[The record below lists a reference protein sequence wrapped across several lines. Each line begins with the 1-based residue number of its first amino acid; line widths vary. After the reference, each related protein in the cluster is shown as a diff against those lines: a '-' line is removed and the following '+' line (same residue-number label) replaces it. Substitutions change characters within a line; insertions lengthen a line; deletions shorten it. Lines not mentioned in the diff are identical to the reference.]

1 MLLSEYMENNDLWG
15 EIATEVPALVFIRA
29 IGAGNLNTAQVYN
42 FGERQVLPKVE
53 ALSPTRLAGLIVNQF
68 YATWERME
76 LVELTANANL
86 AGAVDATT
94 ETTTN
99 EENKTNTKDDVNKVS
114 AYNSDTLMT
123 NDGSNS
129 VGSENLSGETT
140 RVVSR
145 QNKSLET
152 SFKNLDI
159 LKKNAI
165 IQSVTRDVA
174 NFVTM
179 SIY

>member
-1 MLLSEYMENNDLWG
+1 MLLSEYMEGKDLWG
-15 EIATEVPALVFIRA
+15 EISTAVPTLGFIGS
-29 IGAGNLNTAQVYN
+29 IGAANLNAAQVYN
-42 FGERQVLPKVE
+42 FGEREVLPKVA
-53 ALSPTRLAGLIVNQF
+53 ALTLPQLAGLIANQF
-68 YATWERME
+68 YAAWERME

-99 EENKTNTKDDVNKVS
+99 EETKANTKDDVNKVS

-129 VGSENLSGETT
+129 VGSEALSGEKT

-145 QNKSLET
+145 QNKSLEN
-152 SFKNLDI
+152 SFRNLDF

-165 IQSVTRDVA
+165 IQSVTRDTA
-174 NFVTM
+174 NFVTL

>member
-1 MLLSEYMENNDLWG
+1 MLLSEYMESKDLWG
-15 EIATEVPALVFIRA
+15 AISTAVPTLGFIGS
-29 IGAGNLNTAQVYN
+29 IGATNLNAAQVYN

-53 ALSPTRLAGLIVNQF
+53 ALTLPQLAGLIANQF
-68 YATWERME
+68 YTTWERMG

-99 EENKTNTKDDVNKVS
+99 AETKASTKDDVNKVS

-129 VGSENLSGETT
+129 VGSEELSGERT

-145 QNKSLET
+145 QNKSLEN

-165 IQSVTRDVA
+165 IRTVTRDVA
-174 NFVTM
+174 NFVTL

>member
-1 MLLSEYMENNDLWG
+1 MLLSEYMEGKDLWG
-15 EIATEVPALVFIRA
+15 EISTAVPTLGFIGS
-29 IGAGNLNTAQVYN
+29 IGAANLNAAQVYN
-42 FGERQVLPKVE
+42 FGEREVLPKVE
-53 ALSPTRLAGLIVNQF
+53 ALTLPQLAGLIANQF
-68 YATWERME
+68 YAAWERME

-99 EENKTNTKDDVNKVS
+99 EETKANTKDDVNKVS
-114 AYNSDTLMT
+114 AYNSDTLMA

-129 VGSENLSGETT
+129 VGSEALSGEKT

-145 QNKSLET
+145 QNKSLEN

-165 IQSVTRDVA
+165 IQSVTRDAA
-174 NFVTM
+174 NFVTL

>member
-1 MLLSEYMENNDLWG
+1 MLLSEYMEINDLWG
-15 EIATEVPALVFIRA
+15 EISTAVPTLGFIGS
-29 IGAGNLNTAQVYN
+29 IGAANLNVAQVYN
-42 FGERQVLPKVE
+42 FGEREVLPK
-53 ALSPTRLAGLIVNQF
+53 AAAMQPRRLVGLIVNQF

-99 EENKTNTKDDVNKVS
+99 AETKANTKDDVNKVS

-129 VGSENLSGETT
+129 VGSEKLSGEKT

-152 SFKNLDI
+152 SFKNMDI

>member
-1 MLLSEYMENNDLWG
+1 MLLSEYMESKDLWG
-15 EIATEVPALVFIRA
+15 EIATAVPALVFIRS
-29 IGAGNLNTAQVYN
+29 IGATNLNAAQVYN

-53 ALSPTRLAGLIVNQF
+53 ALTLPQLVSLIVNQF
-68 YATWERME
+68 RTPWERME

-99 EENKTNTKDDVNKVS
+99 EETKASTKDDVNKVS

-129 VGSENLSGETT
+129 VGSEVLSGEKT

>member
-1 MLLSEYMENNDLWG
+1 MLLSEYMESKDLWG
-15 EIATEVPALVFIRA
+15 AISTAVPTLGFIRS
-29 IGAGNLNTAQVYN
+29 IGATNLNAAQVYN
-42 FGERQVLPKVE
+42 FGEREVLPKVE
-53 ALSPTRLAGLIVNQF
+53 ALTLPQLASLISTQF
-68 YATWERME
+68 YTAWVRME

-99 EENKTNTKDDVNKVS
+99 EETKSNTKDDVNKVS

-129 VGSENLSGETT
+129 VGSEELSGEKT

>member
-1 MLLSEYMENNDLWG
+1 MLLSEYMESKDLWG
-15 EIATEVPALVFIRA
+15 AIATAVPQLVFIRA
-29 IGAGNLNTAQVYN
+29 IGAGGLNSAQVYN

-53 ALSPTRLAGLIVNQF
+53 ALTLPQLVSLIVNQF
-68 YATWERME
+68 RTTWERME

-86 AGAVDATT
+86 AGSVDATT

-99 EENKTNTKDDVNKVS
+99 SETKANTKDDVNKVS

-129 VGSENLSGETT
+129 VGSENLSGEKT

-174 NFVTM
+174 NLITL

>member
-1 MLLSEYMENNDLWG
+1 MLLSEYMEINDLWG
-15 EIATEVPALVFIRA
+15 EIATEVPALVFIRS

-53 ALSPTRLAGLIVNQF
+53 TLPLNRLVRLIVNQF
-68 YATWERME
+68 RTTWERME
-76 LVELTANANL
+76 LVELTANANI
-86 AGAVDATT
+86 AGAVDAT
-94 ETTTN
+94 
-99 EENKTNTKDDVNKVS
+99 KASTKDDVNKVS
-114 AYNSDTLMT
+114 AYNSDILMT

-129 VGSENLSGETT
+129 VGSEELTGEKT

-174 NFVTM
+174 NFVTL

>member
-1 MLLSEYMENNDLWG
+1 MEGKDLWG
-15 EIATEVPALVFIRA
+15 AIAAAAPTLGFIGS
-29 IGAGNLNTAQVYN
+29 IGAANLNAAQSYN
-42 FGERQVLPKVE
+42 FGEREVFPKVVT
-53 ALSPTRLAGLIVNQF
+53 LPLPQLAGLIANQF
-68 YATWERME
+68 STTWERME

-99 EENKTNTKDDVNKVS
+99 AETKANTKDDVNKVS

-129 VGSENLSGETT
+129 VGSENLSGEKT
-140 RVVSR
+140 RVASR

-165 IQSVTRDVA
+165 IRSVTRDVA
-174 NFVTM
+174 NFVTL

>member
-1 MLLSEYMENNDLWG
+1 MLLSEYMEVNDLWG
-15 EIATEVPALVFIRA
+15 EIATAVPALVFIRA

-53 ALSPTRLAGLIVNQF
+53 TLPLHRLVSLIVNQF
-68 YATWERME
+68 RTTWERME

-94 ETTTN
+94 ETTKN
-99 EENKTNTKDDVNKVS
+99 EETKANTKNDVNKVS
-114 AYNSDTLMT
+114 AYNSDILMT

-129 VGSENLSGETT
+129 VGSEELSGEKT

-152 SFKNLDI
+152 SFKNMDI

-174 NFVTM
+174 NFVTL

>member
-1 MLLSEYMENNDLWG
+1 MLLSEYMEVNDLWG
-15 EIATEVPALVFIRA
+15 EIADAVPALVFIRA
-29 IGAGNLNTAQVYN
+29 IGAGNLNIAQVYN

-53 ALSPTRLAGLIVNQF
+53 TLPPHRLVSLIVNQF
-68 YATWERME
+68 RTTWERME

-114 AYNSDTLMT
+114 AYNSDILMT

-129 VGSENLSGETT
+129 VGSEELSGEKT

-152 SFKNLDI
+152 SFKNMDI

-174 NFVTM
+174 NFVTL

>member
-1 MLLSEYMENNDLWG
+1 MLLSEYMEGKDLWG
-15 EIATEVPALVFIRA
+15 EISTAVPALVFIRSF
-29 IGAGNLNTAQVYN
+29 GATNLNAAQVYN

-53 ALSPTRLAGLIVNQF
+53 ALTLPQLVSLIVNQF
-68 YATWERME
+68 RTTWERME

-99 EENKTNTKDDVNKVS
+99 EETKANTKDDVNKVS

-129 VGSENLSGETT
+129 VGSEEISGEKT

>member
-1 MLLSEYMENNDLWG
+1 MTLNEYMDGKDLWG
-15 EIATEVPALVFIRA
+15 AIDTAIPTLTFITEV
-29 IGAGNLNTAQVYN
+29 GAENLNMAQAYN
-42 FGERQVLPKVE
+42 FGEREVLPKVE
-53 ALSPTRLAGLIVNQF
+53 SLTLPQLATLISIQFFTAWDRL
-68 YATWERME
+68 ER
-76 LVELTANANL
+76 VELAADASLNGN
-86 AGAVDATT
+86 VDTTT
-94 ETTTN
+94 ETTTT
-99 EENKTNTKDDVNKVS
+99 EETKANTKDDVNKVS

-129 VGSENLSGETT
+129 VGSEEVSGEKT
-140 RVVSR
+140 RVLSR

-159 LKKNAI
+159 LRKNAI

-174 NFVTM
+174 NFITL

>member
-1 MLLSEYMENNDLWG
+1 MLLSEYMEINDLWG
-15 EIATEVPALVFIRA
+15 EIATAVPSFVFIRA
-29 IGAGNLNTAQVYN
+29 IGAANLNAAQVYN

-53 ALSPTRLAGLIVNQF
+53 TLSLPRLVSMIVSQF
-68 YATWERME
+68 RTTWERME
-76 LVELTANANL
+76 LVELTANANI

-99 EENKTNTKDDVNKVS
+99 EETKSNTKDDVNKVS
-114 AYNSDTLMT
+114 AYNSDILMT

-129 VGSENLSGETT
+129 VGSENLSGEKT

-174 NFVTM
+174 NFVTL

>member
-1 MLLSEYMENNDLWG
+1 MLLSEYMESKDLWG
-15 EIATEVPALVFIRA
+15 EIATAAPTLGFIGS
-29 IGAGNLNTAQVYN
+29 IGAGNLNAAQTYN

-53 ALSPTRLAGLIVNQF
+53 ALTLPQLAGLIDNQF
-68 YATWERME
+68 YTAWERME
-76 LVELTANANL
+76 LVELTANANI

-99 EENKTNTKDDVNKVS
+99 EENRTNTKDDVNKVS
-114 AYNSDTLMT
+114 AYNSDILMT

-129 VGSENLSGETT
+129 VGSEELSGEKTK
-140 RVVSR
+140 VVSR

>member
-1 MLLSEYMENNDLWG
+1 MLLSKYMEGNDLWG
-15 EIATEVPALVFIRA
+15 EISNAAPSLGFIGS
-29 IGAGNLNTAQVYN
+29 IGAGTLNMAQVYN

-53 ALSPTRLAGLIVNQF
+53 VMTLPRLVSLIVNQF
-68 YATWERME
+68 RATWERME

-94 ETTTN
+94 ETITN
-99 EENKTNTKDDVNKVS
+99 EETKANTKDDVNKVS

-129 VGSENLSGETT
+129 VGSEELSGEKT

-145 QNKSLET
+145 QNKSLEN

-165 IQSVTRDVA
+165 IQSVTRDAA
-174 NFVTM
+174 NFVTL

>member
-1 MLLSEYMENNDLWG
+1 MLLSEYMEGKDLWG
-15 EIATEVPALVFIRA
+15 AIAAVVPTFEFIWLIEA
-29 IGAGNLNTAQVYN
+29 TNLNAAQVYN
-42 FGERQVLPKVE
+42 FGEREVLPKVE
-53 ALSPTRLAGLIVNQF
+53 ALTLPQLANLIANQF
-68 YATWERME
+68 SATWERME
-76 LVELTANANL
+76 LVELTAPAHL

-99 EENKTNTKDDVNKVS
+99 EETKANTKDDVNKVS

-129 VGSENLSGETT
+129 VGSEELSGEKT

-174 NFVTM
+174 NFVTL

>member
-1 MLLSEYMENNDLWG
+1 MLLSEYMEGKDLWG
-15 EIATEVPALVFIRA
+15 DIATTVPTLGFIGS
-29 IGAGNLNTAQVYN
+29 IGANNLNAAQTYN
-42 FGERQVLPKVE
+42 FGEREVLPKVE
-53 ALSPTRLAGLIVNQF
+53 ALTLVQLASLIGNQF
-68 YATWERME
+68 YSTWERME

-99 EENKTNTKDDVNKVS
+99 EETKANTKDDVNKVS

-129 VGSENLSGETT
+129 VGSEALSGEKTK
-140 RVVSR
+140 VVSR
-145 QNKSLET
+145 QNKSLEN

-174 NFVTM
+174 NFVTL

>member
-15 EIATEVPALVFIRA
+15 EIATEVPALVFIRS
-29 IGAGNLNTAQVYN
+29 IGAASLNSAMVYN
-42 FGERQVLPKVE
+42 FGEREVLPKAEVMKI
-53 ALSPTRLAGLIVNQF
+53 SRLARLIANQF
-68 YATWERME
+68 RTTWERME
-76 LVELTANANL
+76 LVELTANANI

-99 EENKTNTKDDVNKVS
+99 KETKANTKDDVNKVS
-114 AYNSDTLMT
+114 AYNSDILMT

-129 VGSENLSGETT
+129 VGSEALSGEKT

>member
-1 MLLSEYMENNDLWG
+1 MLLSEYMEINDLWG
-15 EIATEVPALVFIRA
+15 EIATAVPALVFIRS
-29 IGAGNLNTAQVYN
+29 IGAGRLNDAQVYN

-53 ALSPTRLAGLIVNQF
+53 AMPPHRLVSLIVNQF
-68 YATWERME
+68 RTTWERME

-86 AGAVDATT
+86 AGAVEATT

-99 EENKTNTKDDVNKVS
+99 KETKANTKDDVNKVS

-129 VGSENLSGETT
+129 VGSEELTGEKI

-152 SFKNLDI
+152 SFKNMDI

-174 NFVTM
+174 NFVTLA
-179 SIY
+179 IY

>member
-15 EIATEVPALVFIRA
+15 EIATAVPQLRFIRS
-29 IGAGNLNTAQVYN
+29 IGAGNLNIAQVYN

-53 ALSPTRLAGLIVNQF
+53 ALTLPRLVSLIVNQF
-68 YATWERME
+68 YTAWDRME
-76 LVELTANANL
+76 LVESTANANL

-99 EENKTNTKDDVNKVS
+99 EETKASTKDDVNKVS

-129 VGSENLSGETT
+129 VGSEELSGEKT

>member
-1 MLLSEYMENNDLWG
+1 MLLSEYMEINDLWG
-15 EIATEVPALVFIRA
+15 EISTVAPTLGFIGS
-29 IGAGNLNTAQVYN
+29 IGATNLNAAQVYN

-53 ALSPTRLAGLIVNQF
+53 AMTLPQLVSLIVNQF
-68 YATWERME
+68 RTTWERME

-99 EENKTNTKDDVNKVS
+99 EETKASTKDDVNKVS

-129 VGSENLSGETT
+129 VGSEELSGEKT

>member
-15 EIATEVPALVFIRA
+15 EIADVVPQLVFIRS
-29 IGAGNLNTAQVYN
+29 IGAGRLNDAQVYN
-42 FGERQVLPKVE
+42 FGEREVIPKVE
-53 ALSPTRLAGLIVNQF
+53 TMPLPRLVRLITNQF
-68 YATWERME
+68 YTAWERME
-76 LVELTANANL
+76 LVELTANANI

-99 EENKTNTKDDVNKVS
+99 EETKANTRDDVNKVS
-114 AYNSDTLMT
+114 AYNSDILMT

-129 VGSENLSGETT
+129 VGSENLSGEKT

-174 NFVTM
+174 NFVTL

>member
-1 MLLSEYMENNDLWG
+1 MLHR
-15 EIATEVPALVFIRA
+15 LV
-29 IGAGNLNTAQVYN
+29 
-42 FGERQVLPKVE
+42 
-53 ALSPTRLAGLIVNQF
+53 SLIVNQF
-68 YATWERME
+68 RTTWERME

-99 EENKTNTKDDVNKVS
+99 EETKSNTKDDVNKVS
-114 AYNSDTLMT
+114 AYNSDILMT

-129 VGSENLSGETT
+129 VGSEELSGEKT

-152 SFKNLDI
+152 SFKNMDI

>member
-15 EIATEVPALVFIRA
+15 EIATEVPALVFIGS
-29 IGAGNLNTAQVYN
+29 IGAASLNSALVYN

-53 ALSPTRLAGLIVNQF
+53 TLPLHRLARLIANQF
-68 YATWERME
+68 RTTWERME

-99 EENKTNTKDDVNKVS
+99 EETKANTKDDVNKVS

-129 VGSENLSGETT
+129 VGSENLSGEKTK
-140 RVVSR
+140 VVSR

>member
-1 MLLSEYMENNDLWG
+1 MLLSEYMEGKDLWG
-15 EIATEVPALVFIRA
+15 EISTAVPTLGFIGS
-29 IGAGNLNTAQVYN
+29 IGAANLNAAQVYN
-42 FGERQVLPKVE
+42 FGERQVLPKAA
-53 ALSPTRLAGLIVNQF
+53 ALTPPQLAGLIANQF
-68 YATWERME
+68 YTAWERME

-99 EENKTNTKDDVNKVS
+99 EETKANTKDDVNKVS

-129 VGSENLSGETT
+129 VGSEELSGEKT

-174 NFVTM
+174 NFVTLP
-179 SIY
+179 IY

>member
-1 MLLSEYMENNDLWG
+1 MLLSEYMESKDLWG
-15 EIATEVPALVFIRA
+15 AISTAVPTLVFIRS
-29 IGAGNLNTAQVYN
+29 IGAANLNAAQVYN

-53 ALSPTRLAGLIVNQF
+53 ALTLPQLVSLIVNQF
-68 YATWERME
+68 RTTWERME

-94 ETTTN
+94 EKTTN
-99 EENKTNTKDDVNKVS
+99 AETKANTKDDVNKVS

-129 VGSENLSGETT
+129 VGSEELSGEKT

>member
-15 EIATEVPALVFIRA
+15 EIATEVPALVFIRS
-29 IGAGNLNTAQVYN
+29 IGAASLNSALVYN
-42 FGERQVLPKVE
+42 FGEREVLPKAEVMKI
-53 ALSPTRLAGLIVNQF
+53 SRLARLIVNQF
-68 YATWERME
+68 RTTWERME

-99 EENKTNTKDDVNKVS
+99 EETKANTKDDVNKVS
-114 AYNSDTLMT
+114 AYNSDILMT

-129 VGSENLSGETT
+129 VGSEALSGEKT

>member
-1 MLLSEYMENNDLWG
+1 MLLSEYMEGKDLWG
-15 EIATEVPALVFIRA
+15 EIATVVPTLGFIGS
-29 IGAGNLNTAQVYN
+29 IGVANLNAAQVYS
-42 FGERQVLPKVE
+42 FGEREVLPKVG
-53 ALSPTRLAGLIVNQF
+53 ALTLPQLAGLITNQF
-68 YATWERME
+68 SATWERME

-99 EENKTNTKDDVNKVS
+99 EETKANTKDDVNKVS

-129 VGSENLSGETT
+129 VGSEALSGEKT

-145 QNKSLET
+145 QNKSLEN

-174 NFVTM
+174 NFITL